1 MIHLPFLLYFSFML
15 SSADYLAPQPKNA
28 DNQYFKIEVVQ
39 GNKTIDKNDG
49 VVLLDKKPFLLKI
62 TMIGIRDISVAPSW
76 DRLFYDFPDEK
87 NIFECKESEDSSLEE
102 CLLHPAKSIAEDSF
116 NEDKDLSVV
125 EGSKYHSIWF
135 YDPSMDW
142 HRFDKKV
149 TVTGDT
155 IQATITVKSIFDVR
169 RASQIPLKKL
179 DKDIYMFFAVGKD
192 NLELQREKFVLRFR

>member
-1 MIHLPFLLYFSFML
+1 MIHLPFLLYFSFIL
-15 SSADYLAPQPKNA
+15 SSADYLATQPKNA

-192 NLELQREKFVLRFR
+192 NLELQREKFILRFR